1 MKTHILLIDDDM
13 DELVIFMDALRN
25 VPHEDG
31 FKCTYA
37 SSARQAIEMLKYLVP
52 DWVFTDFN
60 LPEINGLE
68 LLKFMKETSRFCNT
82 HICLY
87 STHINQSTAKRV
99 AAMGADFLQ
108 KTGTIDALAKNI
120 ARLFATK
127 RQPRYHFSNITV
139 N

>member
-1 MKTHILLIDDDM
+1 MKTHILLIDDDT
-13 DELVIFMDALRN
+13 DELVIFMDALRR

-37 SSARQAIEMLKYLVP
+37 SSSRQAIEMLRYLVP
-52 DWVFTDFN
+52 DYVFTDFN

-68 LLKFMKETSRFCNT
+68 LLNFIKGQSRFINT

-87 STHINQSTAKRV
+87 STHINEDTEKKAV
-99 AAMGADFLQ
+99 AMGADFIQ
-108 KTGTIDALAKNI
+108 KTGTIDSLSRNI
-120 ARLFATK
+120 AHLFATK
-127 RQPRYHFSNITV
+127 RQPKYYFSNITT